1 MARRTRE
8 IWVSLIGHFERSGK
22 TLEEFAKE
30 REIPVGTLKNWVYR
44 LRREKEEDGAAV
56 LPVRVI
62 GSGSPTASR
71 PEDEGAAVEVMLLRF
86 PSGATSEF
94 ISDVVTR
101 LRRC

>member
-8 IWVSLIGHFERSGK
+8 IWLNLIGQFERSGT

-30 REIPVGTLKNWVYR
+30 REIPVGTLKNWIYR
-44 LRREKEEDGAAV
+44 IRREKEEGTAV

-62 GSGSPTASR
+62 SSSSPTASQR
-71 PEDEGAAVEVMLLRF
+71 DDDGAAVEVMLLRF
-86 PSGATSEF
+86 SSGATSEF